1 MGKIFNASILTAL
14 SLYFCNG
21 LVSCAYGQSLVF
33 GPEIFSS
40 ESGKSQRVVKHFSA
54 HDVSQKFIVSVQSSR
69 GSDKAGAR
77 SAIDLNGE
85 NIVSPDEL
93 GQQFKM
99 LKKPVKLQKQN
110 DISAEVAGEADAP
123 IIVTIM
129 SQEEHTITAKIPP
142 IGEVVDIVGYAS
154 VIFPSGTFEGTQDVM
169 VSTADSPST
178 QDIFEANYTA
188 LRLPYE
194 IRINS
199 GDKAPEKDI
208 EVSVNI
214 PESFVS
220 SNYRIHIFARMYDN
234 RAATDEHDRFF
245 MIASGVDEI
254 IKTVSAT
261 LPKQAFSNRYG
272 KNGTYEAI
280 ITVGLVQ

>member
-1 MGKIFNASILTAL
+1 MGKISKTFMLAAL
-14 SLYFCNG
+14 SLYFCNA
-21 LVSCAYGQSLVF
+21 LVPCAYGQSLAF
-33 GPEIFSS
+33 GPELFSS
-40 ESGKSQRVVKHFSA
+40 ESGNSQRVVKRFSVR
-54 HDVSQKFIVSVQSSR
+54 DVSQEFILSVQSGMGSEEGVAR
-69 GSDKAGAR
+69 GT
-77 SAIDLNGE
+77 IDINGE
-85 NIVSPDEL
+85 LTVSPDEL
-93 GQQFKM
+93 GKQFKM
-99 LKKPVKLQKQN
+99 LKKPVILQKQN
-110 DISAEVAGEADAP
+110 DISVDVAGEADAP

-129 SQEEHTITAKIPP
+129 SREEHTVTAKIPP
-142 IGEVVDIVGYAS
+142 IGEAVDLVEYAS
-154 VIFPSGTFEGTQDVM
+154 VIFPSGTFDGTQDVM

-178 QDIFEANYTA
+178 QDIFEANYTVP
-188 LRLPYE
+188 RLPYE

-199 GDKAPEKDI
+199 GDKAPGKDI

-220 SNYRIHIFARMYDN
+220 SNYQIHIFARMRDN
-234 RAATDEHDRFF
+234 PAVAEEHDRFF

-272 KNGTYEAI
+272 KNGTHEAI